1 MSKKITLLAK
11 HKLSKDEY
19 HVSLEYDGKVYSDNF
34 SLPGLKKLVK
44 ENKDKSSRAY
54 IVQAAMLEAV
64 MPSKP
69 KEEN

>member
-1 MSKKITLLAK
+1 
-11 HKLSKDEY
+11 
-19 HVSLEYDGKVYSDNF
+19 VSLEYDGKVYSDNF
-34 SLPGLKKLVK
+34 SLPGLKKLIK